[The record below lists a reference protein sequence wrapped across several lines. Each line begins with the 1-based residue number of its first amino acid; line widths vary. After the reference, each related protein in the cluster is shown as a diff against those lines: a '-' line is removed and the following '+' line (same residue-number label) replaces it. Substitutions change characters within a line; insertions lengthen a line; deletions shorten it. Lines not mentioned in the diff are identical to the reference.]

1 MKENKENKYKKL
13 EIADYTNLDEF
24 MMCFT
29 KSADT
34 IINSEEK
41 DCISLY
47 ASADTI
53 SSALQILL
61 NDYDYD
67 YDISDIGYIDL
78 ARFYYNDEYDAEYCL
93 RITDDGH
100 LCIEKARN
108 TDTFE
113 AYNIY
118 NEVAYFYQEECGQ
131 DLIDNCINIAGNTAI
146 LFGFDEED
154 DYCDDEDNSLDT
166 NESESTY
173 VSRDKNGR
181 VLGFSKSWSTMEN
194 GVHRYSSYSHYSD
207 NFDDMKKLA
216 KDFGVKL

>member
-29 KSADT
+29 KSAEV
-34 IINSEEK
+34 ISNSEVK

-61 NDYDYD
+61 NDYDYN
-67 YDISDIGYIDL
+67 ISNIGYIDL

-93 RITDDGH
+93 RITDEGH
-100 LCIEKARN
+100 ICIEKARN
-108 TDTFE
+108 GDTFE
-113 AYNIY
+113 PYNSY

-146 LFGFDEED
+146 LFGFDEECED
-154 DYCDDEDNSLDT
+154 D
-166 NESESTY
+166 
-173 VSRDKNGR
+173 KIGR
-181 VLGFSKSWSTMEN
+181 ASCRERV
-194 GVHRYSSYSHYSD
+194 
-207 NFDDMKKLA
+207 
-216 KDFGVKL
+216 